1 MCLEKEQG
9 YFNTKA
15 RGGQCREKYFT
26 EKISE
31 LHLMSV
37 LSLSTTFNFSFLLP
51 IFIIQLCN
59 NSIPETFFFWMD
71 RHRLYASASLSQ
83 LVGVPTSHSYC
94 TSSTATSC
102 PFRSRRKVR
111 GCFESSPK
119 MTSQP
124 RRGIETMCVF
134 RSVLSLWKMS
144 LLSFTLHQRS
154 RQRLLESTLRYP
166 AIKWNVRYFTPDF
179 FWKGKKKNNLL
190 LGVMLALT

>member
-1 MCLEKEQG
+1 MIHYLIIAKLLTQSNYIPDTKVCLEKEQG
-9 YFNTKA
+9 CSSTRP

-31 LHLMSV
+31 LHLISA
-37 LSLSTTFNFSFLLP
+37 LSLPTAFTTSFLLP
-51 IFIIQLCN
+51 IFIVQLCN
-59 NSIPETFFFWMD
+59 NIIPKIFFEWTD
-71 RHRLYASASLSQ
+71 RLYVSASLIH
-83 LVGVPTSHSYC
+83 LVGAAKSHSHC

-111 GCFESSPK
+111 GCFESSPR

-124 RRGIETMCVF
+124 RSGIETMCVF

-144 LLSFTLHQRS
+144 LLSFTRHQRS

-166 AIKWNVRYFTPDF
+166 AIK
-179 FWKGKKKNNLL
+179 
-190 LGVMLALT
+190 